1 MALRGSLLH
10 RSLMWLYCW
19 LRTFVYWLGKLAGNS
34 IIRLRRWLLK
44 GRNKRHWLKL
54 GQRIYEL
61 YQEDQQD
68 WPGDTRVKEVFATL
82 EESGRKAQE
91 LKSRLLERDD
101 RYKENVQRMRD
112 KGSAPPKEIK
122 NVAAGESSKTNSKS

>member
-1 MALRGSLLH
+1 
-10 RSLMWLYCW
+10 MWLYCW
-19 LRTFVYWLGKLAGNS
+19 LRTLVYWLGKLAGNS

-44 GRNKRHWLKL
+44 GRNKRYWLKL

-68 WPGDTRVKEVFATL
+68 WPEDTKVKEVFATL

-112 KGSAPPKEIK
+112 KASAPPKEIK

>member
-1 MALRGSLLH
+1 
-10 RSLMWLYCW
+10 MWLYYW

-44 GRNKRHWLKL
+44 GRNKKYVLKL

-68 WPGDTRVKEVFATL
+68 WPEDTRVKEVFATL

-112 KGSAPPKEIK
+112 KASAPPKEIK